1 MDPFGLLTIFIPG
14 AGPDSPGWA
23 NWGVRQLAERAGGQY
38 VSRHW
43 FRGTKE
49 AIREAAQ
56 KGEPIKIVG
65 YSRGAVSAL
74 KLARDLEKEG
84 IKVDVLITLDP
95 VALVGLH
102 GSYDVPR
109 NVRRAFNY
117 YQDIGGNPL
126 RGEFRGT
133 PLSPRGNVYN
143 IKVPQQL
150 HRDVRHPQIPVDPD
164 VQKAV
169 LVVLGNN

>member
-1 MDPFGLLTIFIPG
+1 M
-14 AGPDSPGWA
+14 
-23 NWGVRQLAERAGGQY
+23 
-38 VSRHW
+38 
-43 FRGTKE
+43 
-49 AIREAAQ
+49 
-56 KGEPIKIVG
+56 
-65 YSRGAVSAL
+65 

-117 YQDIGGNPL
+117 YQNIGGNPL

-133 PLSPRGNVYN
+133 PLTPRENVYN
-143 IKVPQQL
+143 IKVV
-150 HRDVRHPQIPVDPD
+150 RDPRNPTRHPD
-164 VQKAV
+164 VPFDLRVQRAV
-169 LVVLGNN
+169 LTILGTN